1 MPKMDAAI
9 YATHMDNVLKLA
21 RRKGGVSKPQ
31 LIEELNVTRSI
42 ATGLIERAGL
52 QEDEA
57 LRAGRTQFFVEGDT
71 PPAPVATPPEVKR
84 SVTPPEV
91 KAVAVPVSGDT
102 GTVEPVDTL
111 ADLDAQIMDTRNTLR
126 EAAAK
131 SGKALGEWA
140 THQALVDALRARL
153 TELVSSRLHASS

>member
-1 MPKMDAAI
+1 VPKLDSAI
-9 YATHMDNVLKLA
+9 YAAYMDNVLRLA
-21 RRKGGVSKPQ
+21 RRKEGVSKPQ

-57 LRAGRTQFFVEGDT
+57 LKQGRTQFFVERVAS
-71 PPAPVATPPEVKR
+71 PAVAEVKQAAAL
-84 SVTPPEV
+84 PPEV
-91 KAVAVPVSGDT
+91 KAAATPVSDDT
-102 GTVEPVDTL
+102 GAQEEPDTVAE
-111 ADLDAQIMDTRNTLR
+111 LDAQIVDTRNTLR

-140 THQALVDALRARL
+140 TNQALVDALRARM
-153 TELVSSRLHASS
+153 TELVAKRLRASS